1 MLSGELQGGAQEI
14 ERRTLELLNQL
25 GIKPVNDPKAG
36 VSSAEIVST
45 VVRTLS
51 LPEIAQIA
59 LGLVPE
65 HTVFSQRI
73 TTGGELLI
81 SGIADAVAGDGQ
93 GGIEAVVDWKSDV
106 NPSAEAIDHYRRQI
120 DEYRR
125 TLGAKRALL
134 VFMTRSSVIEIS

>member
-25 GIKPVNDPKAG
+25 GIKHVNDPKAG

-51 LPEIAQIA
+51 LPEIAQLA
-59 LGLVPE
+59 PRLVPE
-65 HTVFSQRI
+65 HTVFGQRL

-93 GGIEAVVDWKSDV
+93 GGIEAIVDWKSDV
-106 NPSAEAIDHYRRQI
+106 NPSTEAIDHYRRQI

-134 VFMTRSSVIEIS
+134 VFMTRSRVIEVM

>member
-1 MLSGELQGGAQEI
+1 
-14 ERRTLELLNQL
+14 
-25 GIKPVNDPKAG
+25 
-36 VSSAEIVST
+36 
-45 VVRTLS
+45 
-51 LPEIAQIA
+51 
-59 LGLVPE
+59 VPE
-65 HTVFSQRI
+65 HTVFGQRI

-81 SGIADAVAGDGQ
+81 SGIADAVAGDGR

-134 VFMTRSSVIEIS
+134 VFMTRSRVIEVT